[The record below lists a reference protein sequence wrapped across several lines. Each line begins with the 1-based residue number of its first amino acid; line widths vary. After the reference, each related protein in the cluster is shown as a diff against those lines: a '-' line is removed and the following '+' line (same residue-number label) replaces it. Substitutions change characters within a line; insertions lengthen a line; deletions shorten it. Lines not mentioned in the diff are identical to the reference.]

1 MPEEWSIIFKLIN
14 YFTNLKIEIMAFN
27 GSEAEKFPLEEAAKW
42 TKRFRNTVPEG
53 STIAH
58 FFGRDI
64 LLEILAQEGC
74 MGIRVYYALD
84 EENKRQLIAVG
95 ADANENDMFNGIIAE
110 KTRACPPFCDGNGS
124 PLKG

>member
-1 MPEEWSIIFKLIN
+1 
-14 YFTNLKIEIMAFN
+14 MAFN

-74 MGIRVYYALD
+74 MGIRFYYALD

-110 KTRACPPFCDGNGS
+110 KSYPCPPYCPNGS